1 MLKSEGLMV
10 IKWLFKA
17 THAARS
23 ALLRN
28 VTLCLLSLHHSYTLG
43 KTLVKEKKKE
53 RERERERE
61 TMKTTS
67 ISVGMNK

>member
-1 MLKSEGLMV
+1 MV

-43 KTLVKEKKKE
+43 KTVVKEKKKK
-53 RERERERE
+53 ERERE

-67 ISVGMNK
+67 LSVGMNK